1 LTGRR
6 TDRRG
11 TDPKPKG
18 TGPGRARITREESM
32 ALWLQYVKAW
42 VREET
47 GQDLV
52 EYALLLALIVLVAI
66 ATMGAVG
73 DEIAL
78 IWEDIVSALQG
89 ATQTA

>member
-1 LTGRR
+1 
-6 TDRRG
+6 
-11 TDPKPKG
+11 
-18 TGPGRARITREESM
+18 M

-66 ATMGAVG
+66 VTMGAVG

-89 ATQTA
+89 AT

>member
-1 LTGRR
+1 
-6 TDRRG
+6 
-11 TDPKPKG
+11 
-18 TGPGRARITREESM
+18 M

-66 ATMGAVG
+66 VTMGAVG

>member
-1 LTGRR
+1 
-6 TDRRG
+6 
-11 TDPKPKG
+11 
-18 TGPGRARITREESM
+18 M

-89 ATQTA
+89 AT

>member
-1 LTGRR
+1 
-6 TDRRG
+6 
-11 TDPKPKG
+11 
-18 TGPGRARITREESM
+18 M

>member
-1 LTGRR
+1 
-6 TDRRG
+6 
-11 TDPKPKG
+11 
-18 TGPGRARITREESM
+18 M

-52 EYALLLALIVLVAI
+52 EYALRLALIVLVAI